1 VTARSATSR
10 EAPPDEPVV
19 LVVDDDPS
27 LREALSSL
35 LRSVGLRVEVFGSAP
50 EMLQAPL
57 PEVASCL
64 VLDIRLPKRSGL
76 DFQTELINSNIKIP
90 IIFITAHGDV
100 PMSVRAMKAGAVDFL
115 TKPFRDQDLLDA
127 VANALER
134 DRKRREEEKGVAK
147 LKAKLET
154 LTPRELEVMTF
165 VTAGLMNKQVAGEIG
180 VSEITVKI
188 HRGHV
193 MRKMGARSLA
203 DLVRMAEILGISRET
218 SVSR

>member
-10 EAPPDEPVV
+10 EAPPDDPVV

-218 SVSR
+218 SASG

>member
-10 EAPPDEPVV
+10 EAPPDDPVV

-76 DFQTELINSNIKIP
+76 DFQTELINSDIKIP

-147 LKAKLET
+147 LRAKLET
-154 LTPRELEVMTF
+154 LTPREVEVMIL